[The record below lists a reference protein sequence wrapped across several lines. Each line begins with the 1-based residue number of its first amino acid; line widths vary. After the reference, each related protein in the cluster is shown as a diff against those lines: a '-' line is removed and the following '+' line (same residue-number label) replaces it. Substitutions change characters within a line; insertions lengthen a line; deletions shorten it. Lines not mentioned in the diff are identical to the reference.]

1 MPLMCP
7 GRVGTRRERPPRKP
21 LSIVPVP
28 VLLCEEAH
36 RRGASSRVPVRVW
49 RGLCVSGGACEWPPL
64 VWSPQH
70 LGGKSGQLT
79 PAVCRFAECGVCRPQ
94 SPFGWSMCCSDPPE
108 RWPEECALLG
118 PGIS

>member
-49 RGLCVSGGACEWPPL
+49 RGLCVSGGACEYLALP
-64 VWSPQH
+64 V
-70 LGGKSGQLT
+70 SG
-79 PAVCRFAECGVCRPQ
+79 RRW
-94 SPFGWSMCCSDPPE
+94 FGLHSTWGE
-108 RWPEECALLG
+108 RVA
-118 PGIS
+118 S